1 MENNISYAKWKGQLM
16 KLNLVII
23 LALSVLEFGLYFGIR
38 QAGKMYVGFDVYLV
52 KYIIVPLLINMGS
65 WLLCHSLLKRE
76 KISQR
81 NRNFIILFSS
91 LMICVCIACVHNDF
105 VVVICFFSLVIIISS
120 LFGDILLTKMIT
132 GLSLGGMAVSSLYAG
147 FHEKSGDVDYLFE
160 VAVTMAFLIFTYLFT
175 RIIIE
180 YNNEQLKRLS
190 QTYHR
195 LERLE
200 HRILLD
206 PLTGLYNH
214 TAFYTIL
221 NNQLEECRESGQAV
235 TLAVI
240 DIDDFKK
247 INDHFGHENGN
258 LVLIRLSSLLQTYCG
273 PEGYACR
280 YGGEEFTVIF
290 PGIKKEKAR
299 ELMEKIRMEFSCSSY
314 PFLHGEKVTFSC
326 GIFEC
331 TDMAVHP
338 QEIFQKADDVMYQAK
353 DLGKNQCKMK

>member
-1 MENNISYAKWKGQLM
+1 MENNMSYAKWKGQLM

-38 QAGKMYVGFDVYLV
+38 QAGNMYVDFDVYLI
-52 KYIIVPLLINMGS
+52 KYIALPFFINMTS
-65 WLLCHSLLKRE
+65 WLICYYLLKRE

-81 NRNFIILFSS
+81 YRNFITLFCS
-91 LMICVCIACVHNDF
+91 LMICLCIACVHNDF
-105 VVVICFFSLVIIISS
+105 VVVICFFSLVIIISG
-120 LFGDILLTKMIT
+120 LFGDIFLTKLVT
-132 GLSLGGMAVSSLYAG
+132 VLSLGGMAISACYAS
-147 FHEKSGDVDYLFE
+147 FHEKSGDVYYIFE
-160 VAVTMAFLIFTYLFT
+160 VAVTVAFLIFTYLFT

-180 YNNEQLKRLS
+180 YNNEQLSRLS
-190 QTYHR
+190 QTHNR

-221 NNQLEECRESGQAV
+221 ENQLEECRVSGQTV

-247 INDHFGHENGN
+247 VNDRFGHENGN
-258 LVLIRLSSLLQTYCG
+258 LVLMRLSSLLHTYCG

-290 PGIKKEKAR
+290 PGMEKEKAR
-299 ELMEKIRMEFSCSSY
+299 DLMEKIRIEFSCSSY
-314 PFLHGEKVTFSC
+314 PFLHGEKVTLSC

-331 TDMAVHP
+331 TDMTENP
-338 QEIFQKADDVMYQAK
+338 QEIFQKADDMMYQAK

>member
-1 MENNISYAKWKGQLM
+1 
-16 KLNLVII
+16 
-23 LALSVLEFGLYFGIR
+23 
-38 QAGKMYVGFDVYLV
+38 
-52 KYIIVPLLINMGS
+52 
-65 WLLCHSLLKRE
+65 
-76 KISQR
+76 
-81 NRNFIILFSS
+81 
-91 LMICVCIACVHNDF
+91 
-105 VVVICFFSLVIIISS
+105 
-120 LFGDILLTKMIT
+120 
-132 GLSLGGMAVSSLYAG
+132 
-147 FHEKSGDVDYLFE
+147 
-160 VAVTMAFLIFTYLFT
+160 MAFLIFTYLFT